1 VLHSHEAR
9 LEDQKLKSAAIL
21 AALLLA
27 NATPAFAGPEH
38 KELSGHYYLQ
48 GVMEVGSELLLKDDG
63 SYQWFMS
70 YGSVD
75 QSSKGSWTVD
85 ASGVH
90 MTPAKPEGGRVPV
103 KLNEA
108 ADWSDYAEYRLRQK
122 LAKLEEAQLSSR
134 CPSMTMGSSAD
145 AAYATDWKP
154 DPSLSG
160 QAAETLKPLEGL
172 RIAAEKAA
180 ELSAE
185 KPDDEALLAK
195 SDAAVSAFWTG
206 YGKMRDVHQNAGI
219 TVPDVALPQAPRACR
234 PTMVNSDRNIPP
246 ADWVGQQGVVVLDP
260 QLESGIPDIGIRID
274 YADGKMAEGR
284 TDGRGFFVPLP
295 QLKVDVRQVTISFN
309 EMGLTP
315 VTLPVSRK
323 GRVLVMLDFDY
334 RAAMPAFD
342 KMDLTRAP
350 EGLKPDGYGGGLYI
364 RQGAK

>member
-1 VLHSHEAR
+1 MR
-9 LEDQKLKSAAIL
+9 AAYF
-21 AALLLA
+21 AALLLVCA
-27 NATPAFAGPEH
+27 MPAHAGSEH
-38 KELSGHYYLQ
+38 KDLSGHYYLQ

-70 YGSVD
+70 YGAVD

-90 MTPAKPEGGRVPV
+90 LTPAKPEGGRVPV
-103 KLNEA
+103 VLNEA

-134 CPSMTMGSSAD
+134 CPSMTMGTSAD

-160 QAAETLKPLEGL
+160 QAADALKPLEGL

-185 KPDDEALLAK
+185 KPADETLRAK
-195 SDAAVSAFWTG
+195 SDAAVFAFWAG
-206 YGKMRDVHQNAGI
+206 YGKARDLHQNAGI
-219 TVPDVALPQAPRACR
+219 TVPDIALPQAPRACR
-234 PTMVNSDRNIPP
+234 ATVVTENRNIPP
-246 ADWVGQQGVVVLDP
+246 ADWIGQQGVVVLDR

-284 TDGRGFFVPLP
+284 TDGRGFFAPVP
-295 QLKVDVRQVTISFN
+295 QMKADVRQVVVSFN

-323 GRVLVMLDFDY
+323 GRVLMMLDFDY

-342 KMDLTRAP
+342 RMDLTRVP
-350 EGLKPDGYGGGLYI
+350 EGLKPDGYGRGVYI
-364 RQGAK
+364 RHGAK